1 MRTPTDTTELTVF
14 YDASCAFC
22 LKEMENLAHWDKA
35 QKLAFI
41 DISAASFDAS
51 SLGVSLAEMDAA
63 LHAQTRD
70 GRMLIGLDAI
80 RAAYQ
85 TANKAWLVAPLSVKF
100 LLPGL
105 NYLYRKFAQH
115 RYRIST
121 LLGLSTPAACSN
133 GRCELKQPYFKQ
145 KP

>member
-1 MRTPTDTTELTVF
+1 MRTPTANTELTVF

-22 LKEMENLAHWDKA
+22 LKEMQKLAHWDKA

-41 DISAASFDAS
+41 DISLASFDPAV
-51 SLGVSLAEMDAA
+51 LGVSLAEMDAA

-70 GRMLIGLDAI
+70 GRMLVGLDAI

-105 NYLYRKFAQH
+105 NFLYRKFARH
-115 RYRIST
+115 RYQIST
-121 LLGLSTPAACSN
+121 FLGLRVEPVCRD